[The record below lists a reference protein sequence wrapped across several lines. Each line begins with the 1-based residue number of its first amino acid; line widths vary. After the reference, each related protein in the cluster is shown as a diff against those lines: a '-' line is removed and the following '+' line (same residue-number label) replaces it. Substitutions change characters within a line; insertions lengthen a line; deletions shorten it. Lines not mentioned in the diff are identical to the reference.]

1 MKNLKD
7 IILEKLKIYKNA
19 DFLSFTF
26 DDLCKS
32 ILRFVDKNISNSS
45 IVYRFDTEY
54 VIKIS
59 NLDYFKDNP
68 LIIQD
73 DTPMKWMDRFIKG
86 CKVGML
92 LLNTNNPQCIVG
104 YTTGRS
110 ITLNNSNAL
119 DKSFDITEKNFKQIF
134 NIDDLEK
141 LYEILN
147 EDI

>member
-7 IILEKLKIYKNA
+7 IILEKLKIAKNA

-45 IVYRFDTEY
+45 IVYRFDTDHL
-54 VIKIS
+54 IKIS

-119 DKSFDITEKNFKQIF
+119 DKEFDITEKNFTQIF

-147 EDI
+147 EGI

>member
-7 IILEKLKIYKNA
+7 VILEKLKVTKHTA
-19 DFLSFTF
+19 DTVSFTF
-26 DDLCKS
+26 SELCDS
-32 ILRFVDKNISNSS
+32 IVRFVNKNISNRSANK
-45 IVYRFDTEY
+45 FGTEY
-54 VIKIS
+54 VVNIFE
-59 NLDYFKDNP
+59 LDYFKDNP

-73 DTPMKWMDRFIKG
+73 DTSMKWIDRFIIG
-86 CKVGML
+86 CKVGMI

-104 YTTGRS
+104 YTTDRS
-110 ITLNNSNAL
+110 ITLNNPNAL
-119 DKSFDITEKNFKQIF
+119 DKSFDITEKNFTQIF

>member
-7 IILEKLKIYKNA
+7 IILEKLKISKNA

-32 ILRFVDKNISNSS
+32 ILEFVDKNAHNHS
-45 IVYRFDTEY
+45 IVSRFDTEY
-54 VIKIS
+54 VIKI
-59 NLDYFKDNP
+59 NKLDYFKDNP
-68 LIIQD
+68 LFIID
-73 DTPMKWMDRFIKG
+73 DTSINGIDIFKG
-86 CKVGML
+86 CKVGMIY
-92 LLNTNNPQCIVG
+92 LNTINSDRIVV
-104 YTTGRS
+104 YTADRS

-119 DKSFDITEKNFKQIF
+119 DKEFDITEKNFTQIF

-147 EDI
+147 EGI

>member
-7 IILEKLKIYKNA
+7 IILEKLKISKNA

-32 ILRFVDKNISNSS
+32 IVEFVDKNAANSS
-45 IVYRFDTEY
+45 IAFRLNTEY
-54 VIKIS
+54 GIKM
-59 NLDYFKDNP
+59 NKLDYFKDNP
-68 LIIQD
+68 LFIID
-73 DTPMKWMDRFIKG
+73 DTSIKGIDTLKG
-86 CKVGML
+86 CKVGMIY
-92 LLNTNNPQCIVG
+92 LNTINPQCIVG
-104 YTTGRS
+104 YTKDRS

-119 DKSFDITEKNFKQIF
+119 DKEFDITEKNFTQIF

-147 EDI
+147 EGI

>member
-7 IILEKLKIYKNA
+7 IILEKLKISKNV

-32 ILRFVDKNISNSS
+32 ILEFVDKNVSNSS
-45 IVYRFDTEY
+45 IVNRFDTEN
-54 VIKIS
+54 VIKI
-59 NLDYFKDNP
+59 NKLDYFKDNP
-68 LIIQD
+68 LFIID
-73 DTPMKWMDRFIKG
+73 DTSIKGIDTLKG
-86 CKVGML
+86 CKVGMIY
-92 LLNTNNPQCIVG
+92 LNTINPQCITI
-104 YTTGRS
+104 YTTDRS

-119 DKSFDITEKNFKQIF
+119 DKEFDITEKNFKQIF

-147 EDI
+147 EGI

>member
-1 MKNLKD
+1 M
-7 IILEKLKIYKNA
+7 I
-19 DFLSFTF
+19 
-26 DDLCKS
+26 
-32 ILRFVDKNISNSS
+32 
-45 IVYRFDTEY
+45 
-54 VIKIS
+54 
-59 NLDYFKDNP
+59 
-68 LIIQD
+68 
-73 DTPMKWMDRFIKG
+73 
-86 CKVGML
+86 

-119 DKSFDITEKNFKQIF
+119 DKSFDITEKNFTQIF

>member
-7 IILEKLKIYKNA
+7 IILEKVKISKNA

-32 ILRFVDKNISNSS
+32 IVEFVDKNVPNYS
-45 IVYRFDTEY
+45 IVSRFDTEH
-54 VIKIS
+54 VIKI
-59 NLDYFKDNP
+59 NKLDYFKDNP
-68 LIIQD
+68 LFIID
-73 DTPMKWMDRFIKG
+73 DTPIKGIDTLKG
-86 CKVGML
+86 CKVGMIY
-92 LLNTNNPQCIVG
+92 LNTINPQCITI
-104 YTTGRS
+104 YTTDRS

-119 DKSFDITEKNFKQIF
+119 DKEFDITEKNFKQIF

-147 EDI
+147 EGI

>member
-7 IILEKLKIYKNA
+7 IILEKLKISKNV

-32 ILRFVDKNISNSS
+32 ILEFVDKNAHNHS
-45 IVYRFDTEY
+45 VAFRLDTEY
-54 VIKIS
+54 VIKI
-59 NLDYFKDNP
+59 NRLDYFKDNP
-68 LIIQD
+68 LFIID
-73 DTPMKWMDRFIKG
+73 DTSIKGIDTLKG
-86 CKVGML
+86 CKVGMIY
-92 LLNTNNPQCIVG
+92 LNTINPQCITI
-104 YTTGRS
+104 YTTDRS

-119 DKSFDITEKNFKQIF
+119 DKEFDVTEKNFKQIF

-147 EDI
+147 EGI

>member
-1 MKNLKD
+1 MKDLKD
-7 IILEKLKIYKNA
+7 ILLEKLKVSKNTNI
-19 DFLSFTF
+19 LSFTF

-32 ILRFVDKNISNSS
+32 ILRFVDKNIFNSS
-45 IVYRFDTEY
+45 IVYRFDTEH

-68 LIIQD
+68 LLIID
-73 DTPMKWMDRFIKG
+73 DTPMKWSDRFIKG
-86 CKVGML
+86 CKVGMM
-92 LLNTNNPQCIVG
+92 LLNTNNQQCIVG
-104 YTTGRS
+104 YTTNRS

-119 DKSFDITEKNFKQIF
+119 DKSFDITEKNFTQIF

-147 EDI
+147 EGI

>member
-7 IILEKLKIYKNA
+7 ILLEKLKVSKNTNT
-19 DFLSFTF
+19 LSFTF

-32 ILRFVDKNISNSS
+32 IIQFVNKNESNYS
-45 IVYRFDTEY
+45 IVYRFNTEH
-54 VIKIS
+54 IIRIS

-73 DTPMKWMDRFIKG
+73 DSLIKGIDRFIKG
-86 CKVGML
+86 CKVGMI
-92 LLNTNNPQCIVG
+92 LLNTINPQCIVG
-104 YTTGRS
+104 HTTDRS

-119 DKSFDITEKNFKQIF
+119 DKSFDITEKNFTQIF

-147 EDI
+147 EGI

>member
-7 IILEKLKIYKNA
+7 IILEKLKISKNV

-32 ILRFVDKNISNSS
+32 ILEFVDKNAPNSS
-45 IVYRFDTEY
+45 VAFRLNTEY
-54 VIKIS
+54 VIKI
-59 NLDYFKDNP
+59 NRLDYFKDNP
-68 LIIQD
+68 LFIID
-73 DTPMKWMDRFIKG
+73 DTSIKGIDTLKG
-86 CKVGML
+86 CKVGMM
-92 LLNTNNPQCIVG
+92 LLNTNNQQCIVG
-104 YTTGRS
+104 YTTNRS

-119 DKSFDITEKNFKQIF
+119 DKSFDITEKNFTQIF

>member
-7 IILEKLKIYKNA
+7 IILEKLKISKNA

-32 ILRFVDKNISNSS
+32 ILKFVDKNVPNYS
-45 IVYRFDTEY
+45 IVSRFDTEN
-54 VIKIS
+54 VIKI
-59 NLDYFKDNP
+59 NKLDYFKDNP
-68 LIIQD
+68 LIIID
-73 DTPMKWMDRFIKG
+73 DTSIKGIDTLKG
-86 CKVGML
+86 CKVGMIY
-92 LLNTNNPQCIVG
+92 LNTINPQRIVV
-104 YTTGRS
+104 YTADRS

-119 DKSFDITEKNFKQIF
+119 DKEFDITEKNFTQIF

-147 EDI
+147 EGI

>member
-7 IILEKLKIYKNA
+7 IILEKLKISKTV

-32 ILRFVDKNISNSS
+32 IVEFVDKNIHNHY
-45 IVYRFDTEY
+45 IVSRFDTEY
-54 VIKIS
+54 LIKI
-59 NLDYFKDNP
+59 NKLDYFKDNP
-68 LIIQD
+68 LFIID
-73 DTPMKWMDRFIKG
+73 DTSIKGIDRFNG
-86 CKVGML
+86 CKVGMIYL
-92 LLNTNNPQCIVG
+92 STINPHCIAV
-104 YTTGRS
+104 YTADRS

-119 DKSFDITEKNFKQIF
+119 DKEFDVTEKNFTQIF

-147 EDI
+147 EGI

>member
-7 IILEKLKIYKNA
+7 IILEKLKISKNI

-32 ILRFVDKNISNSS
+32 IVEFVDKNVPNSS
-45 IVYRFDTEY
+45 IAFRLDTEY
-54 VIKIS
+54 VIKM
-59 NLDYFKDNP
+59 NKLDYFKDNP
-68 LIIQD
+68 LFIID
-73 DTPMKWMDRFIKG
+73 DTSIKGIDTLKG
-86 CKVGML
+86 CKVGMIY
-92 LLNTNNPQCIVG
+92 LNTINPQCIVA
-104 YTTGRS
+104 YTADRS

-119 DKSFDITEKNFKQIF
+119 DKEFDITEKNFKQIF

>member
-7 IILEKLKIYKNA
+7 IILEKLKISKNA

-32 ILRFVDKNISNSS
+32 ILKFVDKNVPNYS
-45 IVYRFDTEY
+45 IVSRFDTEH
-54 VIKIS
+54 VIKI
-59 NLDYFKDNP
+59 NKLDYFKDNP

-73 DTPMKWMDRFIKG
+73 DTSIKGIDRFKG
-86 CKVGML
+86 CKVGMIY
-92 LLNTNNPQCIVG
+92 LNTINPQRIVV
-104 YTTGRS
+104 YTADRS

-119 DKSFDITEKNFKQIF
+119 DKEFDVTEKNFTQIF

-147 EDI
+147 EGI

>member
-7 IILEKLKIYKNA
+7 IILEKLKISKNV

-32 ILRFVDKNISNSS
+32 ILEFVDKNVSNSS
-45 IVYRFDTEY
+45 IVNRFDTEN
-54 VIKIS
+54 VIKI
-59 NLDYFKDNP
+59 NKLDYFKDNP
-68 LIIQD
+68 LFIID
-73 DTPMKWMDRFIKG
+73 DTSIKGINTLKG
-86 CKVGML
+86 CKVGMIY
-92 LLNTNNPQCIVG
+92 LNTINPQCITV
-104 YTTGRS
+104 YTTDRS

-119 DKSFDITEKNFKQIF
+119 DKEFDITEKNFKQIF

-141 LYEILN
+141 LCEILN

>member
-7 IILEKLKIYKNA
+7 ILLEKLKVSKNTNT
-19 DFLSFTF
+19 LSFTF

-32 ILRFVDKNISNSS
+32 ILQFVDKNISKSS

-68 LIIQD
+68 LLIID
-73 DTPMKWMDRFIKG
+73 DTPMKWSDRFITG
-86 CKVGML
+86 CKVGMM
-92 LLNTNNPQCIVG
+92 LLNTNNQQCIVG
-104 YTTGRS
+104 YTTNRS

-119 DKSFDITEKNFKQIF
+119 DKSFDITEKNFTQIF

-147 EDI
+147 EGI

>member
-7 IILEKLKIYKNA
+7 ILLEKLTVSKNVNY
-19 DFLSFTF
+19 LSFTF

-45 IVYRFDTEY
+45 IVYRFDTEH

-68 LIIQD
+68 LLIID
-73 DTPMKWMDRFIKG
+73 DTPMKWSDRFIKG
-86 CKVGML
+86 CKVGMI
-92 LLNTNNPQCIVG
+92 LLNTNNQQCIVG
-104 YTTGRS
+104 YTTDRN
-110 ITLNNSNAL
+110 ITLNDSNAL
-119 DKSFDITEKNFKQIF
+119 DKSFDITEKNFTQIF

>member
-7 IILEKLKIYKNA
+7 IILEKLKISKNA

-32 ILRFVDKNISNSS
+32 ILEFVDKNAHNHS
-45 IVYRFDTEY
+45 IVSRFDTEY
-54 VIKIS
+54 VIKI
-59 NLDYFKDNP
+59 NKLDYFKDNP

-73 DTPMKWMDRFIKG
+73 DTSMKWMDRFIKG

-104 YTTGRS
+104 YTKDRS

-119 DKSFDITEKNFKQIF
+119 DKEFDITEKNFTQIF

-147 EDI
+147 EGI

>member
-7 IILEKLKIYKNA
+7 IILEKLKISKNV

-32 ILRFVDKNISNSS
+32 ILEFVDKNAHDHY
-45 IVYRFDTEY
+45 IVSRFNTEY
-54 VIKIS
+54 LIKI
-59 NLDYFKDNP
+59 NELDYFKDNP
-68 LIIQD
+68 LIIID
-73 DTPMKWMDRFIKG
+73 DTSIKGINTLKG
-86 CKVGML
+86 CKVGMIYL
-92 LLNTNNPQCIVG
+92 STINPQCIVA
-104 YTTGRS
+104 YTTDRS

-119 DKSFDITEKNFKQIF
+119 DKEFDITEKNFTQIF

-147 EDI
+147 EGI